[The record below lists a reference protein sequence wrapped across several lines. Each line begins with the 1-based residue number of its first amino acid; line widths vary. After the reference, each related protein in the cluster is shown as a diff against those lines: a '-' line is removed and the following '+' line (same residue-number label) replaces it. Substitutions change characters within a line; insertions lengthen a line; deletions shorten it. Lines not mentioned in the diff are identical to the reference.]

1 MTLKDELKSELKAA
15 MKAKDKIAKATI
27 TMVRAAILQVEK
39 DKKIE
44 LDDDA
49 VLEVISKQ
57 VKQRKDALKE
67 FEKAGREDLVQ
78 QTQEELQVLQKYL
91 PQQLTEAELEKI
103 IDATIN
109 DTGAETMQDMGKVM
123 GAIIPKVKGR
133 ADGSV
138 INKMVKDKLS

>member
-1 MTLKDELKSELKAA
+1 LTLKDELKSELKAA